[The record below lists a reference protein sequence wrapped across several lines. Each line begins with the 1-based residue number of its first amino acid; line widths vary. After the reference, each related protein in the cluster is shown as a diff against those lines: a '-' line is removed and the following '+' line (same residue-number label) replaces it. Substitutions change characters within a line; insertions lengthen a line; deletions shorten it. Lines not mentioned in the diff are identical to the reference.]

1 MNDLMNPASEAAES
15 GTYPKVF
22 FSLLD
27 RTAPRIINNPDEEA
41 GLDLLEW
48 TTIPPQTK
56 AATEPEFPAVYYHI
70 NVPAVIINNAAELAQ
85 LSTSFVRLDL
95 TGVFEPVPP
104 AV

>member
-27 RTAPRIINNPDEEA
+27 RMAPRIINNPDEEA
-41 GLDLLEW
+41 GLDLVEW
-48 TTIPPQTK
+48 TTIPPQAR
-56 AATEPEFPAVYYHI
+56 AAGDLEFPAVYYNI
-70 NVPAVIINNAAELAQ
+70 NVPAVIIRNAAELAQ
-85 LSTSFVRLDL
+85 LGGSFVRLDL